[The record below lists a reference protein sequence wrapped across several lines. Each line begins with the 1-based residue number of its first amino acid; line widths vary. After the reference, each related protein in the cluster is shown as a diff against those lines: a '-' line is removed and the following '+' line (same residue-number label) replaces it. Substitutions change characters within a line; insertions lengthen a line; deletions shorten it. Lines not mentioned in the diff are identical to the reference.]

1 MSVLLRWLRQAAIA
15 SALVTGFSGCGGQF
29 ESRDVGPDATA
40 DSPGP
45 GALDAS
51 LASDVLGDRALPC
64 DGCDAP
70 DSLAPPCPRIGPGPF
85 RGPLDCAVN
94 MNCPNGGHTS
104 LSGIVRDPAGRTPL
118 YNIVVFVPEGISS
131 LAPIP
136 TGVSVCNSCSNP
148 IGPSVSATVTDAT
161 GAFKLLDVPTGAN
174 VPLVVQVGKWR
185 RTIAVPMVRDCQ
197 DTTVSADLTRLPRNR
212 SEGDMP
218 QMGVLTG
225 GCDNLACFLRSV
237 GIDASEFS
245 APHGGGRV
253 DVYQGV
259 GGAPLS
265 GGTAGDC
272 TTAACPLWD
281 KKESLEAYDAVLLG
295 CECAEHNETKPA
307 SAVLAMHD
315 WLNEG
320 GKIFSTHSQ
329 LTWLKNGPTDFAGL
343 AAWTDGPSSGAVGP
357 FAINTSFPHGKS
369 MAQWLANVGGA
380 DANGFAFL
388 TPADVSTSVTS
399 VGPGAFDWIND
410 TATASETGGIASGD
424 VTLWSVPTP
433 LAPTDGGPGIS
444 CGAAYLTDIHAGGPQ
459 ALKTGGVGSSVAPV
473 PAICDG
479 GPLSAE
485 EEALEFLFFD
495 YATCVQD

>member
-1 MSVLLRWLRQAAIA
+1 MGQARIA
-15 SALVTGFSGCGGQF
+15 SALVIGFSGCGGQVD
-29 ESRDVGPDATA
+29 RGDVGPDATA

-45 GALDAS
+45 PGALDAS
-51 LASDVLGDRALPC
+51 FASDVLGDRASAC
-64 DGCDAP
+64 DGCDLP
-70 DSLAPPCPRIGPGPF
+70 DSHAAPCPRVGPGPPQ
-85 RGPLDCAVN
+85 GPLDCAVN

-104 LSGIVRDPAGRTPL
+104 LSGTVRDPAGRNPL
-118 YNIVVFVPEGISS
+118 YDIVVFVPDGRDE

-136 TGVSVCNSCSNP
+136 SGVSVCNACSSP
-148 IGPSVSATVTDAT
+148 IGGFVSATLTDAT
-161 GAFKLLDVPTGAN
+161 GAFRLLDVPTGTN
-174 VPLVVQVGKWR
+174 VPLVLQVGKWR
-185 RTIAVPMVRDCQ
+185 RAVTVPVVADCE
-197 DTTVSADLTRLPRNR
+197 DTTLSADLTRLPRNR

-218 QMGVLTG
+218 QMAVLTG

-237 GIDASEFS
+237 GIDAAEFS

-281 KKESLEAYDAVLLG
+281 RKESLEAYDKVLLG

-307 SAVLAMHD
+307 SALLAMHD

-320 GKIFSTHSQ
+320 GKIFATHSQ
-329 LTWLKNGPTDFAGL
+329 LTWLKNGPPDFAGI
-343 AAWTDGPSSGAVGP
+343 ANWTDGPSSGAVGP
-357 FAINTSFPHGKS
+357 FAIDMSFPHGKT

-380 DANGFAFL
+380 DANGFGFL
-388 TPADVSTSVTS
+388 TPADVSTSVTT
-399 VGPGAFDWIND
+399 VGPDAIDWIND
-410 TATASETGGIASGD
+410 TATASETGGVASGD

-433 LAPTDGGPGIS
+433 LAPTDGGPRIS
-444 CGAAYLTDIHAGGPQ
+444 CGAAYPTDIHAGGPQ
-459 ALKTGGVGSSVAPV
+459 ALRPGAGASSVAPV

-479 GPLSAE
+479 GPLTAE

-495 YATCVQD
+495 DAVCVSDD